1 MSIQA
6 TRFIIICA
14 ARTGS
19 TMLRSMLNSHPQMVC
34 HREVFSPR
42 LMGFA
47 GIYNQKDSDSP
58 IRQFVEK
65 TRNER
70 PVDFLRDYVFYAGS
84 YQAIG
89 AKIKYDEL
97 EQPRWSAVFDS
108 LLADREIR
116 VVHLIRENRLRRLVS
131 AIIAELTGVTVVP
144 ASDPQAGLRSP
155 VPKIVVDV
163 ERCIHDFT
171 AVQAAEARFRRHF
184 SGHRIFEV
192 SVRGHHGRTQS
203 PVVGPPAILAA
214 RRDNADR
221 QHGPAERPQIGGRDR
236 KLFGGKRRTLS
247 DGVCVLSSGLE
258 RALLFPASPY
268 HSRQNGSAPRLDRH
282 RVYLCAVGLHNRA

>member
-34 HREVFSPR
+34 HGEVFSPR
-42 LMGFA
+42 LSGFA

-65 TRNER
+65 KRNER

-108 LLADREIR
+108 LLADRDIR

-144 ASDPQAGLRSP
+144 ASDPQPDLRRP

-171 AVQAAEARFRRHF
+171 AVQAAEASFRRHF

-192 SVRGHHGRTQS
+192 SYEG
-203 PVVGPPAILAA
+203 IM
-214 RRDNADR
+214 D
-221 QHGPAERPQIGGRDR
+221 E
-236 KLFGGKRRTLS
+236 
-247 DGVCVLSSGLE
+247 
-258 RALLFPASPY
+258 
-268 HSRQNGSAPRLDRH
+268 HSRQLSDLQRFLQLEETTLTATTLRQSAHRLEDVIENYSEVRDA
-282 RVYLCAVGLHNRA
+282 LCQTEFAHCLAG